1 MTDSKRGGK
10 RLGSGRRKGS
20 LNKLTVDLK
29 NKAGEY
35 TAEAIQVFVDVMRDP
50 EAPAAVRVQ
59 AADKLL
65 DRSHGKPAI
74 HVDAQVSGK
83 MDAAMLIRLETEMIE
98 RLAKSRERQRQVY
111 LERGLIDSNG
121 NLLDRMPYSK

>member
-1 MTDSKRGGK
+1 MTESKRGGK
-10 RLGSGRRKGS
+10 RAGSGRKKGV
-20 LNKLTVDLK
+20 LNKSTIDLK
-29 NKAGEY
+29 CKAGEY

-74 HVDAQVSGK
+74 YVDAQITGK
-83 MDAAMLIRLETEMIE
+83 MDAALLHRIETEMMD
-98 RLAKSRERQRQVY
+98 RLEASRARQRQV
-111 LERGLIDSNG
+111 LIERGIIIEE
-121 NLLDRMPYSK
+121 